1 MKNDNRK
8 MKECST
14 HSAASPTDTQ
24 VLAAAYRTWMAC
36 AKLRQSRLRCKR
48 FTYGDQWGD
57 PTVDLA
63 GNPIT
68 EWDRYCQ
75 QGCVPI
81 TNNLIR
87 QLVRTVVGRFRSQLA
102 DNAGSKPT
110 DGTPLATVRKSND
123 LDELDSRALEEFL
136 ISGCC
141 VQRVDVE
148 RNLCTRSARVDNV
161 NLNQFF
167 VNAYIDPLGR
177 DCEIAGQLHDLSLA
191 ELMRRTAGN
200 SRRKAAWLRNIYS
213 DRSADRVASFSTSIG
228 ADSASGTDFW
238 HAADSGKC
246 RAIEVWTLESR
257 EVLVCHNRRTAQVTL
272 RPTSE
277 ARRLRSQPDTTV
289 RWDVAEVW
297 HCRWFSPMGD
307 LLASY
312 DSPFAHGSHP
322 FVIKMYPLTDGEVHS
337 LVEDVI
343 DQQKQVNRLISLV
356 DQVMAASAKGVLL
369 FPDVALPDGF
379 TWRDIRL
386 IWRNSNGILPYSPNE
401 CNAKPEQMIA
411 NNTDI
416 GALQMAQLQM
426 KLLEEIS
433 GVSGALQGKTR
444 ESGNSATLYQSEA
457 QNSAVALADIFDTF
471 GTFRSQRDKK
481 IAQL

>member
-1 MKNDNRK
+1 MKDY
-8 MKECST
+8 
-14 HSAASPTDTQ
+14 SAHNQASQTDTD
-24 VLAAAYRTWMAC
+24 VLAAAYRAWEAC
-36 AKLRQSRLRCKR
+36 GPLRTARLRCKR
-48 FTYGDQWGD
+48 FVYGDQWGD
-57 PTVDLA
+57 PTVDNT
-63 GNPIT
+63 GNQLT
-68 EWDRYCQ
+68 EWERYCM
-75 QGCVPI
+75 QGCTPI

-87 QLVRTVVGRFRSQLA
+87 QLVRTVVGRFRSQLSNDSNS
-102 DNAGSKPT
+102 DNALLKQV
-110 DGTPLATVRKSND
+110 DDANC

-141 VQRVDVE
+141 VQRVDIE
-148 RNLCTRSARVDNV
+148 HNLCSHTARIDNV
-161 NLNQFF
+161 NINRFF
-167 VNAYIDPLGR
+167 VNAYTDPLGR
-177 DCEIAGQLHDLSLA
+177 DCEIAGQLHDMSLA
-191 ELMRRTAGN
+191 ALMRRTAGH
-200 SRRKAAWLRNIYS
+200 SRRKAAWIRGIYQNCT
-213 DRSADRVASFSTSIG
+213 DEHLAGFTASIG
-228 ADSASGTDFW
+228 ADSASGTSFW

-257 EVLVCHNRRTAQVTL
+257 EVLVCHNRRTAEVTL
-272 RPTSE
+272 RPASD
-277 ARRLRSQPDTTV
+277 ARKLRSEPDTSV
-289 RWDVAEVW
+289 RWDVAAVW

-322 FVIKMYPLTDGEVHS
+322 YVIKMYPLTDGEVHS

-343 DQQKQVNRLISLV
+343 DQQKQVNRLITLV

-369 FPDVALPDGF
+369 FPDIALPEGF
-379 TWRDIRL
+379 SWRDIRM

-433 GVSGALQGKTR
+433 GVSGALQGKSGQ
-444 ESGNSATLYQSEA
+444 SGNSATLYQSEA
-457 QNSAVALADIFDTF
+457 QNSVAALADIFDTF
-471 GTFRSQRDKK
+471 GTFRRQRNKK
-481 IAQL
+481 VAGL